1 MKILVLAGGESSE
14 REVSARSGIAVAR
27 ALIYSGN
34 EVALIDPAT
43 APLTGKPSFSSDSD
57 SVIQYFKNQR
67 KGSFTPPFNTA
78 HIDVIRSADTVFPA
92 LHGGIGENGHLASL
106 LDILGVPYVGSN
118 ARALAVT
125 MNKVDTKIYYE
136 NASILTPSY
145 TVYKKEMKKT
155 PCPPRYPC
163 VVKPASAGSSIGVY
177 FVFGENELFGA
188 LENALKESDTVIIE
202 ERIYGRELSVSVL
215 ENKALAVTEIIP
227 KGAYYDYDSKYLNGG
242 AREITPA
249 PIPFSIAQRALKI
262 AENAHNALGLSGFS
276 RTDLI
281 MQRGTGR
288 LYALETNAL
297 PGMTETSI
305 LPTAARSVGIEMSEL
320 ACRMLRK

>member
-1 MKILVLAGGESSE
+1 M
-14 REVSARSGIAVAR
+14 
-27 ALIYSGN
+27 
-34 EVALIDPAT
+34 
-43 APLTGKPSFSSDSD
+43 
-57 SVIQYFKNQR
+57 
-67 KGSFTPPFNTA
+67 
-78 HIDVIRSADTVFPA
+78 ADTVFPA
-92 LHGGIGENGHLASL
+92 LHGGIGENGHLAAL
-106 LDILGVPYVGSN
+106 LDILGISYAGSS
-118 ARALAVT
+118 AKALAVT
-125 MNKVDTKIYYE
+125 MNKADTKIYYE

-163 VVKPASAGSSIGVY
+163 VVKPATAGSSIGVC
-177 FVFGENELFGA
+177 FVCSENELCGA
-188 LENALKESDTVIIE
+188 VENALKESDTVIIE

-215 ENKALAVTEIIP
+215 ENKAIAVTEIIP
-227 KGAYYDYDSKYLNGG
+227 GGAYYDYDSKYLYGG
-242 AREITPA
+242 SREITPA
-249 PIPFSIAQRALKI
+249 PIPLNITLKALKI

-281 MQRGTGR
+281 MQKGTGR

-320 ACRMLRK
+320 VCRMLRK